1 CLLDSATR
9 PPDVPPRN
17 PTMSRLNGR
26 LASAPP
32 DDPSQD
38 FEPSCLVRTP
48 SGSVYIRTD
57 TLNRPKNSTM
67 DYKSNSSCSSPSKDV
82 KNTDRCGLPY
92 GTAVPVLPVRNNLRR
107 PNSSSFPPASRF
119 HFRKGLA
126 SKCSWKCTAIVF
138 IMLFIVLTPAL
149 LYIS

>member
-1 CLLDSATR
+1 MSTILTIFFRFFLSGCLLDSATR

-57 TLNRPKNSTM
+57 TLS
-67 DYKSNSSCSSPSKDV
+67 KSV
-82 KNTDRCGLPY
+82 
-92 GTAVPVLPVRNNLRR
+92 VL
-107 PNSSSFPPASRF
+107 SMS
-119 HFRKGLA
+119 
-126 SKCSWKCTAIVF
+126 
-138 IMLFIVLTPAL
+138 
-149 LYIS
+149 